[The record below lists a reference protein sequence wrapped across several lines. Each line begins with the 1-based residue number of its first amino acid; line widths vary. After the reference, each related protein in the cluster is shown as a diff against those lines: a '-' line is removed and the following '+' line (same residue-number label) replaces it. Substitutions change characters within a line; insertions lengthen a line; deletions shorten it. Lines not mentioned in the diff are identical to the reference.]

1 MSRVLLDTHTWLF
14 AVSEPKRL
22 SAKAR
27 KVLSDSSNEMYL
39 SVASIWEMAIKMSV
53 GKLKISHVGDL
64 DVFVTS
70 LNASIGV
77 KALPISVADACSV
90 LTLPWHHRD
99 PFDRVLVAQAR
110 ANNLVLLSKDTELKH
125 YGVKVVW

>member
-1 MSRVLLDTHTWLF
+1 MNQVLLDTHTWLF
-14 AVSEPKRL
+14 AVSAPKRL

-27 KVLSDSSNEMYL
+27 KLLSEPSNEMYL

-53 GKLKISHVGDL
+53 GKLEMGHVGDL

-77 KALPISVADACSV
+77 KTLPISVADACSV
-90 LTLPWHHRD
+90 LTLPWYHRD
-99 PFDRVLVAQAR
+99 PFDRMLVAQAR
-110 ANNLVLLSKDTELKH
+110 ANNLVLVSKDTELKR
-125 YGVKVVW
+125 YGVKVLW

>member
-1 MSRVLLDTHTWLF
+1 MNQVLLDTHTWLF
-14 AVSEPKRL
+14 AVSAPKRL

-27 KVLSDSSNEMYL
+27 KLLSEPSNEMYL

-53 GKLKISHVGDL
+53 GKLEMGHVGDL

-77 KALPISVADACSV
+77 KTLPISVADACAV
-90 LTLPWHHRD
+90 HTLPWHHRD
-99 PFDRVLVAQAR
+99 PIDRMLVAQAS
-110 ANNLVLLSKDTELKH
+110 ANNLVFVSKDTELKS
-125 YGVKVVW
+125 YGVKVLW